1 MKNLVIFSILLALMA
16 GFAACK
22 KTDNK
27 SSACNIIT
35 FKDGDVA
42 WTVGASEITAI
53 YPKGSNVGNV
63 APVIEVSEK
72 ASVEPRSGARQ
83 DFSGGK
89 EVTYVVT
96 AEDGKTTKRYT
107 AKATVE

>member
-1 MKNLVIFSILLALMA
+1 MKKIVIFSILLAMMA

-22 KTDNK
+22 KDDK
-27 SSACNIIT
+27 SKACDIIS
-35 FKDGDVA
+35 FKDGDIV
-42 WTVGASEITAI
+42 WTVGANEISAI
-53 YPKGSNVGNV
+53 YPKGANVVNV

-83 DFSGGK
+83 DFSSGK
-89 EVTYVVT
+89 EVTYIVT